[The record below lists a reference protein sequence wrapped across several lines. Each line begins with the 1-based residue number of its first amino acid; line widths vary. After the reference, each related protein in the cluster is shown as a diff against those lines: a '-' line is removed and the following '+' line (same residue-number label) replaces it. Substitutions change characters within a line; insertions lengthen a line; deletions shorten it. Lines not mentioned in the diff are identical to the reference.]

1 MADTTETGRGSR
13 PWEQGEMAKAPGE
26 MRGTWPND
34 HRRAFVD
41 GVAWWEYTKTEGT
54 LWQSDRRMAETEAC
68 RRFPDDDSQSR
79 RGTGR
84 IATISERPPMIV
96 EDDESEWMVDLRE
109 MADPMIPHNWESRA
123 PTTRKAIDHIE
134 AQEKEIVRLKA
145 ALAEAKA
152 NNDDPDDDDPDD
164 AACSPAEF
172 LRTLLKRTEQAESAL
187 SYEQERNA
195 NNVACAE
202 AERRFPDADPA
213 PPERTCRWTCIPYVL
228 YKSPAMWRAACK
240 WEQPDFSS
248 RPRGMYCP
256 GCGGM
261 IVQAGTK
268 PDPVPAETRRTCKWT
283 LTGDRWVAGCG
294 STPAPDIPPPT
305 SCECGG
311 LVITEEFSQSEK
323 DLHGQPAVAQDDE
336 PEWMQTLREQA
347 KREYPPEYHY
357 HGEIQLATAARS
369 ALAEIEAQEKEIARL
384 TDLNTF
390 FLSNALAIARGK
402 KEE

>member
-1 MADTTETGRGSR
+1 MAVIGWVDCGLRLSREPQEGKVMADTTETGRGSR
-13 PWEQGEMAKAPGE
+13 PWEQGEVAKDPGE
-26 MRGTWPND
+26 MRGTWSLAD
-34 HRRAFVD
+34 HRRAFVE
-41 GVAWWEYTKTEGT
+41 GVAWWEFTKTGGT
-54 LWQSDRRMAETEAC
+54 LWQSDRR
-68 RRFPDDDSQSR
+68 
-79 RGTGR
+79 
-84 IATISERPPMIV
+84 
-96 EDDESEWMVDLRE
+96 
-109 MADPMIPHNWESRA
+109 
-123 PTTRKAIDHIE
+123 
-134 AQEKEIVRLKA
+134 
-145 ALAEAKA
+145 LAE
-152 NNDDPDDDDPDD
+152 D
-164 AACSPAEF
+164 
-172 LRTLLKRTEQAESAL
+172 
-187 SYEQERNA
+187 
-195 NNVACAE
+195 E

-213 PPERTCRWTCIPYVL
+213 PPERTCRWTCIPYVP

-256 GCGGM
+256 GCGGT